1 MHAATKPWAPF
12 EMEMW
17 VMVAIALTRAT
28 ASKPRAKS
36 FVLECGMR
44 RTANATVC
52 AAIKLPASNVKKEHK
67 ANMPWETFLD
77 KT

>member
-12 EMEMW
+12 DMEMW

-36 FVLECGMR
+36 FVCGMR

-52 AAIKLPASNVKKEHK
+52 AAIKLPASNVMKEHK
-67 ANMPWETFLD
+67 ANMHMGD
-77 KT
+77 ISG